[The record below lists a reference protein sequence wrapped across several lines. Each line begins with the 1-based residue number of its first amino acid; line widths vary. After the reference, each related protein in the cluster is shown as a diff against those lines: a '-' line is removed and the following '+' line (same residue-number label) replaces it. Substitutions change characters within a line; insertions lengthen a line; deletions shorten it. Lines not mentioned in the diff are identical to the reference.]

1 MLHVIVSVNL
11 YLPMFDS
18 RPSEILTEC
27 SESIEA
33 ELCCSDLNIRTYAY
47 IKIRD
52 FAFLGHIC
60 FFFNF
65 NFFYK
70 VCLLTKILPFSFAFY
85 SVVGQKFHEDM

>member
-1 MLHVIVSVNL
+1 
-11 YLPMFDS
+11 MFDS
-18 RPSEILTEC
+18 RPIEILTEC

-47 IKIRD
+47 IKILD

-60 FFFNF
+60 FSFFFNF
-65 NFFYK
+65 LIFFCK
-70 VCLLTKILPFSFAFY
+70 VCLLTKILPFSSAFY